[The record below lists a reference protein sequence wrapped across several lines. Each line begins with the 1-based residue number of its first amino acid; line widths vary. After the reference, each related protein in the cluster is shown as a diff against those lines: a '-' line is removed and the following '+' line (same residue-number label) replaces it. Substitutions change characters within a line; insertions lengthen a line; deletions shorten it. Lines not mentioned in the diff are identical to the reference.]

1 MSKRR
6 KAWVG
11 RRVPNDD
18 DASLMNS
25 FSELDIDRDTFKSEG
40 PPVLNMAAKSARKD
54 KTMKSIIRK
63 DEAAVSPVI
72 ATILMVAIT
81 VVLAAVL
88 YVMVSGLLTPT
99 GTGPK
104 TIGVVPGR
112 STDGTNWT
120 LTFANV
126 PTGLTTAGTKLTII
140 SGSGSTT
147 LGSKAFSALTWATD
161 KVVYI
166 QASAGSAVGVG
177 DRLLISTT
185 TYGPSGYSYQLSDGT
200 SILAQGS
207 LQG

>member
-1 MSKRR
+1 MEY
-6 KAWVG
+6 
-11 RRVPNDD
+11 VPL
-18 DASLMNS
+18 AARALMNS
-25 FSELDIDRDTFKSEG
+25 FSKSNINHDTFKSVCS
-40 PPVLNMAAKSARKD
+40 PVPRWRRKPQED
-54 KTMKSIIRK
+54 RTMKSIIRK

-81 VVLAAVL
+81 AVLAAVL

-104 TIGVVPGR
+104 TLGVVPGR

-147 LGSKAFSALTWATD
+147 LGSKAFSALT
-161 KVVYI
+161 
-166 QASAGSAVGVG
+166 
-177 DRLLISTT
+177 
-185 TYGPSGYSYQLSDGT
+185 
-200 SILAQGS
+200 
-207 LQG
+207 